1 MNAQYRPP
9 QCRCIGYS
17 FDRLLLLVAM
27 LKSRVKMNLSCY
39 DVYLNI
45 VGGLHVSEAASD
57 LPVVMSL
64 LSSLKSESLPSTM
77 CFIGEIGLSG
87 ELRPIQQIENRLKTA
102 ASLGFQQCFIPV
114 IEGVSLQDHYVSA
127 QRENDE

>member
-1 MNAQYRPP
+1 
-9 QCRCIGYS
+9 
-17 FDRLLLLVAM
+17 M
-27 LKSRVKMNLSCY
+27 LKSRVKMNLSSY

-45 VGGLHVSEAASD
+45 VGGLRVNEAASD

-114 IEGVSLQDHYVSA
+114 IEGISLPDHYVGA
-127 QRENDE
+127 RAGDDE